1 MEPKYRF
8 RLYLLTALILTGC
21 GALLSRLY
29 EFQID
34 RRAQFVAN
42 IPTTHTVE
50 IREPSVRGQIVD
62 RNGVVLARNRRSYE
76 IIFNLEDIYHGYREF
91 KKAEA
96 QKEGLA
102 KKIEKDAEGPK
113 ESDELESEE
122 PESDKPDKDEIVKIV
137 REWVVPKLE
146 SIGLTGERYT
156 DNIKSHYLTHGGL
169 VPYTYR
175 RDLTPQQF
183 AQIAVRSHE
192 IPGVE
197 VRVMPRRVYPY
208 GALAGHLLGY
218 VKQWATG
225 DIPEE
230 YSGRKG
236 KNKHYQ
242 GDVKGVAGVE
252 YTTDQYLKGEGG
264 KRVLV
269 RNERN
274 KVIATD
280 DYQPAREGAEVQLT
294 IDSRI
299 QFIVENVLRRIG
311 RGAAVVI
318 DPNTGEVL
326 AMASVP
332 NFDPN
337 DFIPAITQERFA
349 TYNNNR
355 AHPLINRA
363 IRRFIPGSTFKLPT
377 AIAAA
382 MHQRIGH
389 GHNCIGYSQYGK
401 LKIRCWKTYGHGFL
415 GMSEAIQRSCNPFF
429 MSLAGDLR
437 SRAMVDTFELVG
449 FGKKSGILLP
459 AEDPGFLPG
468 SDAWKREYPRASVTR
483 ATLAQ
488 FAIGQSQSLATP
500 LQICSVAATI
510 ANGGKYYQP
519 RIVRRILG
527 KSLAGET
534 EVLKENI
541 PIVKANL
548 LDQGMT
554 KAQMDVIRNG
564 MWKAVNEQ
572 GGTANKVALEDVFIA
587 AKTGTAQVRKTDVE
601 HTHNAWTTSFAPFD
615 KPRYALCVMVVN
627 GKSGGSIAGV
637 LSQRIYREIFNMEAG
652 LNTRISKME
661 AYPGNFDPYE
671 SIEFPEGE
679 IFSINNSDE
688 GETGDE
694 IDDALIPE
702 DHPIQVIPNK
712 APLPSIAP
720 MPDKP
725 TTEQNPE

>member
-50 IREPSVRGQIVD
+50 IREPGVRGQIVD

-76 IIFNLEDIYHGYREF
+76 IVFNLEDIYHGYREY
-91 KKAEA
+91 
-96 QKEGLA
+96 
-102 KKIEKDAEGPK
+102 KKIEAKKEGQSKEAKKDLDGK
-113 ESDELESEE
+113 KK
-122 PESDKPDKDEIVKIV
+122 SDKPDKDEIVKIV

-146 SIGLTGERYT
+146 SIGLTGDRFT
-156 DNIKSHYLTHGGL
+156 NNIRSHYLQHGGL
-169 VPYTYR
+169 VPYPYR
-175 RDLTPQQF
+175 RDLTPEQF
-183 AQIAVRSHE
+183 AQIAVRCHE

-218 VKQWATG
+218 VKQWALG

-230 YSGRKG
+230 YLNK

-242 GDVKGVAGVE
+242 GDVEGVAGVE
-252 YTTDQYLKGEGG
+252 FTTNQYLKGEGG

-269 RNERN
+269 RNEKN

-311 RGAAVVI
+311 RGAAVII

-326 AMASVP
+326 AMASAP

-337 DFIPAITQERFA
+337 DFIPGITQERYA
-349 TYNNNR
+349 VYNTNR

-363 IRRFIPGSTFKLPT
+363 IRPFIPGSTFKLPT

-382 MHQRIGH
+382 LNQRIGH

-437 SRAMVDTFELVG
+437 SKAMVDTFELVG

-459 AEDPGFLPG
+459 SEEPGLLPG
-468 SDAWKREYPRASVTR
+468 SGAWKRRYPGASVTR

-500 LQICSVAATI
+500 LQVCSIAATI

-519 RIVRRILG
+519 RIVRRVLG
-527 KSLAGET
+527 KNLAGET

-548 LDQGMT
+548 LDEGMT
-554 KAQMDVIRNG
+554 ESQMDVIRKG

-587 AKTGTAQVRKTDVE
+587 AKTGTAQRSKTNME

-627 GKSGGSIAGV
+627 GKSGGAIAGV

-661 AYPGNFDPYE
+661 PYAGNFEPYE

-712 APLPSIAP
+712 TPLPSIAP
-720 MPDKP
+720 TPDKP
-725 TTEQNPE
+725 TTGQNPE

>member
-50 IREPSVRGQIVD
+50 IREPGVRGRIVD

-76 IIFNLEDIYHGYREF
+76 IVFNLEDIYYGF
-91 KKAEA
+91 KEYKKSLLEAKENKADQDEN
-96 QKEGLA
+96 QETISV
-102 KKIEKDAEGPK
+102 KKPAP
-113 ESDELESEE
+113 DE
-122 PESDKPDKDEIVKIV
+122 DEIVEAV
-137 REWVVPKLE
+137 REWVIPKLE
-146 SIGLTGERYT
+146 SFGLTGERYT
-156 DNIKSHYLTHGGL
+156 KDIKTHYLTYRGL
-169 VPYTYR
+169 VPYRYR
-175 RDLTPQQF
+175 RDLTADEF
-183 AQIAVRSHE
+183 AKIAVRSHE

-208 GALAGHLLGY
+208 GALAGHILGY
-218 VKQWATG
+218 VKQWAKG
-225 DIPEE
+225 DIPDE
-230 YSGRKG
+230 YRG
-236 KNKHYQ
+236 KANKNRHFQ
-242 GDVKGVAGVE
+242 GDAKGLTGVE
-252 YTTDQYLKGEGG
+252 YTTDKFLRGTGGE
-264 KRVLV
+264 RILV

-274 KVIATD
+274 KVIATE

-299 QFIVENVLRRIG
+299 QFIVANVMRRIG
-311 RGAAVVI
+311 RGAAVVM

-326 AMASVP
+326 AMVSVP

-337 DFIPAITQERFA
+337 DFIPAITRERLSG
-349 TYNNNR
+349 YNTNR
-355 AHPLINRA
+355 ATPLINRA
-363 IRRFIPGSTFKLPT
+363 IKPYIPGSTFKLPT
-377 AIAAA
+377 ALAAA
-382 MHQRIGH
+382 RHEKTGIW
-389 GHNCIGYSQYGK
+389 HNCQGFSQFGK
-401 LKIRCWKTYGHGFL
+401 TKIRCWKTYGHGSL
-415 GMSEAIQRSCNPFF
+415 NLKDSIQRSCNPYF
-429 MSLAGDLR
+429 MSLAGTLG

-459 AEDPGFLPG
+459 SEDPGFLPG
-468 SDAWKREYPRASVTR
+468 SDTWKRKYPGASMTR

-500 LQICSVAATI
+500 LQVCSIAATI

-527 KSLAGET
+527 KNQKGET

-548 LDQGMT
+548 VNQGVS
-554 KAQMDVIRNG
+554 KEEMDIIRLG
-564 MWKAVNEQ
+564 MWKAVNEL
-572 GGTANKVALEDVFIA
+572 GGTANKVALEDIFIA
-587 AKTGTAQVRKTDVE
+587 AKTGTAQTGKTSIE

-615 KPRYALCVMVVN
+615 TPRYAICVMVEN
-627 GKSGGSIAGV
+627 GKSGGAVAGV
-637 LSQRIYREIFNMEAG
+637 LSQRIYRELFNMEAG
-652 LNTRISKME
+652 LNTRITRLGTYE
-661 AYPGNFDPYE
+661 GNFE
-671 SIEFPEGE
+671 AFEKIEFPEGE
-679 IFSINNSDE
+679 IYSLNNSDQ

-694 IDDALIPE
+694 VDDALLPE
-702 DHPIQVIPNK
+702 DHPVQVVPNK
-712 APLPSIAP
+712 PPLPSIAP
-720 MPDKP
+720 SPDRP
-725 TTEQNPE
+725 SDDE

>member
-1 MEPKYRF
+1 MEPKYRL

-50 IREPSVRGQIVD
+50 IREPGVRGRIVD

-76 IIFNLEDIYHGYREF
+76 IVFNLEDIYHGYQDF
-91 KKAEA
+91 KKVE
-96 QKEGLA
+96 EE
-102 KKIEKDAEGPK
+102 KKRIAGTLDK
-113 ESDELESEE
+113 ESKKSESEQ
-122 PESDKPDKDEIVKIV
+122 KPVEDQIVKIV

-146 SIGLTGERYT
+146 AAGLTGGRYT
-156 DNIKSHYLTHGGL
+156 DNIKSHYKTHEGL

-175 RDLTPQQF
+175 RDLTPEQF

-192 IPGVE
+192 MPGVE
-197 VRVMPRRVYPY
+197 VRVMPHRVYPY
-208 GALAGHLLGY
+208 GALAGHIIGY
-218 VKQWATG
+218 VKQWEKG
-225 DIPEE
+225 DVPDE
-230 YSGRKG
+230 YRGREN
-236 KNKHYQ
+236 KNRHFQ
-242 GDVKGVAGVE
+242 GDAKGLTGVE
-252 YTTDQYLKGEGG
+252 FTADEFLKGQGG
-264 KRVLV
+264 KRILV

-274 KVIATD
+274 KVIATE

-299 QFIVENVLRRIG
+299 QFIVANVMRRIG
-311 RGAAVVI
+311 RGAAVVMA
-318 DPNTGEVL
+318 PNTGEVL
-326 AMASVP
+326 AMVSVP

-337 DFIPAITQERFA
+337 DFIPAITQKRFSA
-349 TYNNNR
+349 YNTNR
-355 AHPLINRA
+355 ATPLINRA
-363 IRRFIPGSTFKLPT
+363 IKPYIPGSTFKLPT

-382 MHQRIGH
+382 RDGKT
-389 GHNCIGYSQYGK
+389 GTWHNCVGFSQFGK
-401 LKIRCWKTYGHGFL
+401 TKIRCWKTYGHGSL
-415 GMSEAIQRSCNPFF
+415 NLTDSIQRSCNPYF
-429 MSLAGDLR
+429 MSLAGTLG

-459 AEDPGFLPG
+459 SEDPGFLPG
-468 SDAWKREYPRASVTR
+468 SDTWKRKYPGASMTR

-500 LQICSVAATI
+500 LQVCSIAATI

-527 KSLAGET
+527 KNQKGGT

-548 LDQGMT
+548 IDKGVS
-554 KAQMDVIRNG
+554 KEEMDIIRQG
-564 MWKAVNEQ
+564 MWKAVNKL
-572 GGTANKVALEDVFIA
+572 GGTATKVALEDVFIA
-587 AKTGTAQVRKTDVE
+587 AKTGTAQTGKTSIE

-615 KPRYALCVMVVN
+615 KPRYAICVMVEN
-627 GKSGGSIAGV
+627 GKSGGAVAGV

-652 LNTRISKME
+652 LNTRITRLGTY
-661 AYPGNFDPYE
+661 AGNFE
-671 SIEFPEGE
+671 AFEKIEFPEGE
-679 IFSINNSDE
+679 IYSLNNSDE

-694 IDDALIPE
+694 VDDALLPE
-702 DHPIQVIPNK
+702 DLPVQVVPNK
-712 APLPSIAP
+712 TPLPSIAP
-720 MPDKP
+720 TPDQP
-725 TTEQNPE
+725 AEDD

>member
-8 RLYLLTALILTGC
+8 RLYLLTALVLTGC
-21 GALLSRLY
+21 GTLLSRLY

-50 IREPSVRGQIVD
+50 IREPGVRGQIVD

-76 IIFNLEDIYHGYREF
+76 IVFNLEDIYHGYQEF
-91 KKAEA
+91 QKA
-96 QKEGLA
+96 QTK
-102 KKIEKDAEGPK
+102 K
-113 ESDELESEE
+113 ESQNGEE
-122 PESDKPDKDEIVKIV
+122 PEEIEKLPSDDEIVKIV
-137 REWVVPKLE
+137 REWVIPKLE
-146 SIGLTGERYT
+146 SMGLTGERYT
-156 DNIKSHYLTHGGL
+156 DDFKSHYLTHGGL

-175 RDLTPQQF
+175 RDLPREEF
-183 AQIAVRSHE
+183 VRIAARCHE

-197 VRVMPRRVYPY
+197 VRVMPHRVYPY
-208 GALAGHLLGY
+208 GALASHLLGY
-218 VKQWATG
+218 VKPWAKG
-225 DIPEE
+225 DIPDE
-230 YSGRKG
+230 YRGKEN
-236 KNKHYQ
+236 KNKHFQ
-242 GDVKGVAGVE
+242 GDVEGVAGVE
-252 YTTDQYLKGEGG
+252 FTTDSYLKGRGG
-264 KRVLV
+264 LRVLV
-269 RNERN
+269 RNERQ

-311 RGAAVVI
+311 RGAAVVM

-337 DFIPAITQERFA
+337 DFIPSITQEKFA
-349 TYNNNR
+349 TYNTNR
-355 AHPLINRA
+355 ANPLINRA
-363 IRRFIPGSTFKLPT
+363 IRSFVPGSTFKLPT

-382 MHQRIGH
+382 LHERIGY
-389 GHNCIGYSQYGK
+389 GHRCIGYSAFGTI
-401 LKIRCWKTYGHGFL
+401 KIRCWKTYGHGFL

-437 SRAMVDTFELVG
+437 SKAMVDTFELVG

-459 AEDPGFLPG
+459 SEDPGLLPG
-468 SDAWKREYPRASVTR
+468 SDAWKQKFPGASMTR

-527 KSLAGET
+527 KNLAGET

-548 LDQGMT
+548 LDDGMT
-554 KAQMDVIRNG
+554 EAQMDVIRNG
-564 MWKAVNEQ
+564 MWKAVNVQ
-572 GGTANKVALEDVFIA
+572 GGTATKVALEDVFIA
-587 AKTGTAQVRKTDVE
+587 AKTGTAQISKTNPE

-615 KPRYALCVMVVN
+615 NPRYAICVMVVN
-627 GKSGGSIAGV
+627 GKSGGAIAGV

-661 AYPGNFDPYE
+661 PYAGNFEPYE
-671 SIEFPEGE
+671 TIEFPEGE
-679 IFSINNSDE
+679 IFSLNNSDA

-694 IDDALIPE
+694 VDDAFLPE
-702 DHPIQVIPNK
+702 NHPIQVIPNK
-712 APLPSIAP
+712 PPLPAIAP
-720 MPDKP
+720 KPDEP
-725 TTEQNPE
+725 NNGQGTE